1 MNFEK
6 ILIELLEFITSN
18 EGKLNLD
25 EASKKLNTSREELA
39 KALNEAL
46 NRGLIHKIDER
57 FKLTIQGE
65 RLLESHREEY
75 LHRMVHNYVE
85 ETAVDRVHDWDHH
98 WRLRHGFDLEDLN
111 TLRGDLKA
119 IPARIEETTPLITL
133 SEGERGK
140 IVYVYGGRG
149 LIRRLADMGLT
160 PGVEIAVLRKALL
173 NGPVEVAVRGTN
185 LALGYG
191 VARRIF
197 VKRVPQHV

>member
-1 MNFEK
+1 MEFEK
-6 ILIELLEFITSN
+6 TIIELLEFITAN

-25 EASKKLNTSREELA
+25 EASKKLNTSKEELA

-46 NRGLIHKIDER
+46 NRGLIHKFDER
-57 FKLTIQGE
+57 FKLTAQGE
-65 RLLESHREEY
+65 SLLESHREEY

-85 ETAVDRVHDWDHH
+85 ETTVDKVQDWNRH
-98 WRLRHGFDLEDLN
+98 WSLRHGFNLEDLN
-111 TLRGDLKA
+111 ALRGDLKA
-119 IPARIEETTPLITL
+119 IPARIEETMPLITL

-160 PGVEIAVLRKALL
+160 PGVEIVVLRKALL
-173 NGPVEVAVRGTN
+173 NGPVEVSVRGTN

-191 VARRIF
+191 VARRVF
-197 VKRVPQHV
+197 VKRVS